1 MSNIGNQQVL
11 EALRKSFDAD
21 VLAASE
27 PYGLLTLEVNPSRII
42 EVLEFLNKHTE
53 LQLNFLT
60 DLCAVHYPEDA
71 GREIAVVYHLHSMVH
86 NIRLRLK
93 AFLPIEKPEIASAT
107 AIYSAA
113 NWMER
118 ETYDFYGVKFL
129 NHPDL
134 RRILNMDSMDYFPLR
149 KEYALEDETRNDK
162 DDRFFGR

>member
-1 MSNIGNQQVL
+1 MSNIGNQQVI
-11 EALRKSFDAD
+11 EALRQSFDAD

-27 PYGLLTLEVNPSRII
+27 PYGLLTIEVNPSKII
-42 EVLEFLNKHTE
+42 EVLEFLNKHQE

-71 GREIAVVYHLHSMVH
+71 GREIAVVYHLHSLIH
-86 NIRLRLK
+86 NLRVRLK

-107 AIYSAA
+107 AVYSAA

-134 RRILNMDSMDYFPLR
+134 RRILNMDSMDYFTLR

>member
-1 MSNIGNQQVL
+1 MSNIGNQQVI
-11 EALRKSFDAD
+11 EALRQSFDAD

-27 PYGLLTLEVNPSRII
+27 PYGLLTIEVNPSKII
-42 EVLEFLNKHTE
+42 EVLEFLNKHQE

-71 GREIAVVYHLHSMVH
+71 GREIAVVYHLHSLIH
-86 NIRLRLK
+86 NLRVRLK

-107 AIYSAA
+107 AVYSAA

>member
-1 MSNIGNQQVL
+1 MSNIGNQQVI
-11 EALRKSFDAD
+11 EALRQSFDAD

-27 PYGLLTLEVNPSRII
+27 PYGLLTIEVNPSKII
-42 EVLEFLNKHTE
+42 EVLEFLNKHQE

-71 GREIAVVYHLHSMVH
+71 GREIAVVYHLHSLIH
-86 NIRLRLK
+86 NLRVRLK

-107 AIYSAA
+107 AVYSAA

-118 ETYDFYGVKFL
+118 ETYDFFGVKFL